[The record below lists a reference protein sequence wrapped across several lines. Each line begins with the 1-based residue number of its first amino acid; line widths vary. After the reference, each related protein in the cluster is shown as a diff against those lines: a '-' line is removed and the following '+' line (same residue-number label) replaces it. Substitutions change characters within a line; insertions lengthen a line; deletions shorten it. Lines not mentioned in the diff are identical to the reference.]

1 VKITVVTQKPK
12 FLYFFSPTLYYFTR
26 GGVWMSGQDRR
37 VDSGPTFY
45 QNLNS
50 FDDFSEVSDLPR
62 YTPAPG
68 DWLVVIADIKG
79 STQAISD
86 GRYKDVNMIGAACIT
101 AVLNVTRDHEIPYVF
116 GGDGATLMIPPG
128 ALPRV
133 REALLKTQRLAQA
146 NFALTL
152 RVGAV
157 PVENVRSETIDVLAA
172 KFCLSPGNYLATF
185 TGGGVGLVDK
195 LIKQDDGTN
204 GYVMQDTPSE
214 DLPDLDGLSC
224 RWEPLAAKRG
234 IMLSMLIQAMARDRE
249 GVANTYHEIIS
260 TLTKALGQEIETYR
274 PVKSEALKFR
284 WPPRGLK
291 AEARASANDGNYY
304 IRLFSLYWESLI
316 QCFLDRFKLQAGSYN
331 APAYRK
337 ELQTNSDYRR
347 FDDTLR
353 MVLDCTRS
361 DVSAIEQT
369 LEQFRQKGKITY
381 GLHEADSAL
390 MTCLVFN
397 LSDSEHVHFIDGS
410 DGGFAIAA
418 KQLKQQLAER

>member
-1 VKITVVTQKPK
+1 MTSSYKHTE
-12 FLYFFSPTLYYFTR
+12 R
-26 GGVWMSGQDRR
+26 RQDTE
-37 VDSGPTFY
+37 PTFY
-45 QNLNS
+45 EDLGS
-50 FDDFSEVSDLPR
+50 FNDFSKVSDLPR
-62 YTPAPG
+62 YTPAPS

-79 STQAISD
+79 STQAISE

-116 GGDGATLMIPPG
+116 GGDGATMMIPQE

-133 REALLKTQRLAQA
+133 RDVLLKTRNLAQS
-146 NFALTL
+146 NFDLSL

-157 PVENVRSETIDVLAA
+157 PVSRVRSDTVDVLVA
-172 KFCLSPGNYLATF
+172 KFCLSKGNYLATF

-195 LIKQDDGTN
+195 LIKKDDGTE
-204 GYVMQDTPSE
+204 GYLMTDTAPS
-214 DLPDLDGLSC
+214 DAPDLDGLSC
-224 RWEPLAAKRG
+224 RWEPIAARRG
-234 IMLSMLIQAMARDRE
+234 IMLSMLIQAMDDDRQ
-249 GVANTYHEIIS
+249 GAASTYHEVIAA
-260 TLTKALGQEIETYR
+260 LTKTLGQEIEAYR
-274 PVKSEALKFR
+274 PVKSDTLEFR

-291 AEARASANDGNYY
+291 AEARATNPGRGY
-304 IRLFSLYWESLI
+304 ILHLTSLYWESLV
-316 QCFLDRFKLQAGSYN
+316 QWALDKLKLRAGSYN
-331 APAYRK
+331 APEYRR

-353 MVLDCTRS
+353 MILDCAPG
-361 DVSAIEQT
+361 DVKEIETT
-369 LEQFRQKGKITY
+369 LEQFRRSGHITY

-418 KQLKQQLAER
+418 KQLKQQLAEG